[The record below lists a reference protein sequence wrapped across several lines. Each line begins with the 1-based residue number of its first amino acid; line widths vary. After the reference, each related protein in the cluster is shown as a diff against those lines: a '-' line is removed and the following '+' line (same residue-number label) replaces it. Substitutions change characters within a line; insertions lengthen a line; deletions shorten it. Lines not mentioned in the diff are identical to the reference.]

1 MQQLIFFL
9 GALALAAFTL
19 AQQPPTPRAKKIAQ
33 HQQNTTEATGAPRSQ
48 GLTVGDIVAMVQA
61 GLSEDVVLARIR
73 KENKAFDLSPEDLI
87 KLKKSGVSDAILRV
101 MLDPKAEVKP
111 PMQPIPQPQAPA
123 APAAPVAVQAPV
135 VPVVTPLSNPS
146 GATPGPETSAPTGD
160 PNDPMTPHDSGIY
173 LYTRDR
179 DGNPKMIVL
188 ERAAYQGSKTGG
200 VVTSSLTMGLR
211 KVKMKA
217 VIPGPRAS
225 IRTSD
230 QRPVFYFYF
239 EDKAAGLGKSYFGLT
254 SLSNPNQFALVKL
267 EVKKSNRE
275 TIIGEFGALGASS
288 GTHVKSMIPFKSERI
303 RPGLYKVVPTES
315 LEEGEY
321 CFLASAGLGAF
332 GAGAAGAVDIFDFA
346 VVPNE

>member
-1 MQQLIFFL
+1 MQQLMLIL
-9 GALALAAFTL
+9 GALAVSTL
-19 AQQPPTPRAKKIAQ
+19 AVGQQAANPTTKTAQKKTAEPTAPAK
-33 HQQNTTEATGAPRSQ
+33 PQ
-48 GLTVGDIVAMVQA
+48 GLNADSIVSMVQA
-61 GLSEDVVLARIR
+61 GLSEDLIVARIR
-73 KENKAFDLSPEDLI
+73 KEDRAFDLSPEEMI
-87 KLKKSGVSDAILRV
+87 RLKKAGVSDAILRV

-111 PMQPIPQPQAPA
+111 QPQPNPQPQVPV
-123 APAAPVAVQAPV
+123 APAAPVVLHTPA
-135 VPVVTPLSNPS
+135 VPVVAPVANPS
-146 GATPGPETSAPTGD
+146 GATPAPGSSAPAGD

-200 VVTSSLTMGLR
+200 VLTSALTYGLR
-211 KVKMKA
+211 KAKMKA
-217 VIPGPRAS
+217 VIPGPRAAL
-225 IRTSD
+225 RTGD

-288 GTHVKSMIPFKSERI
+288 GTHAKSMMPFKSERI
-303 RPGLYKVVPTES
+303 RPGLYKVVPSES

-321 CFLASAGLGAF
+321 CFLASAGFGAF
-332 GAGAAGAVDIFDFA
+332 GAGAAGAVDILDFA
-346 VVPNE
+346 VVPNQ

>member
-1 MQQLIFFL
+1 MRRLIL
-9 GALALAAFTL
+9 ILTGLALSALSL
-19 AQQPPTPRAKKIAQ
+19 AQQPVTPPGKKIAQ
-33 HQQNTTEATGAPRSQ
+33 QKATEPAVASKSQ
-48 GLTVGDIVAMVQA
+48 ELTVDSVVAMVQA
-61 GLSEDVVLARIR
+61 GLSEDVVVARIR
-73 KENKAFDLSPEDLI
+73 KEDKAFDLSPEDMI
-87 KLKKSGVSDAILRV
+87 NMKKAGVSDGVLRV
-101 MLDPKAEVKP
+101 MLDPKAEVRP
-111 PMQPIPQPQAPA
+111 PAQPIPQPQAPVG
-123 APAAPVAVQAPV
+123 PAVPLVVQTPA
-135 VPVVTPLSNPS
+135 VPVVAPLSNPS
-146 GATPGPETSAPTGD
+146 GATPAPGSSAPAGD
-160 PNDPMTPHDSGIY
+160 PDAPLTPHDSGIY

-179 DGNPKMIVL
+179 DGNPRMIVL

-200 VVTSSLTMGLR
+200 VLTSALTYGLR
-211 KVKMKA
+211 KAKMKA

-225 IRTSD
+225 LRTGD
-230 QRPVFYFYF
+230 RRPVFYFYF

-288 GTHVKSMIPFKSERI
+288 GTHAKSMMPFKSERI

-321 CFLASAGLGAF
+321 CFLASAGFGAM

-346 VVPNE
+346 VVPNQ